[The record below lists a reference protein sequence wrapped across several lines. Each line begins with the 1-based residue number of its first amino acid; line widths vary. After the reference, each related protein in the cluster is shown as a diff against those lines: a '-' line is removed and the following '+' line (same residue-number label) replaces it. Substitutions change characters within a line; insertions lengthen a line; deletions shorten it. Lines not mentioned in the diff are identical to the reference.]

1 VYDRAPIST
10 IDSALTKFA
19 KGTLFV
25 TQLDARATESTLL
38 QLFRPFG
45 TVTEWKY
52 FWNKDHT
59 DASFGTPR
67 GSALVTMA
75 TPAEAQRAR
84 LALNGKRVGSQCIV
98 VRPSI
103 RRVEVPQNAV
113 VEPTPLSDTARR
125 NHITMLRSKLNAMR
139 GITPGDVVDSDTT
152 AAATTTTTAD
162 VPSDASGEAQA
173 ATKRKLADGVN
184 NSDDADNPKEKK
196 ARSTSTATTGDEGQ

>member
-1 VYDRAPIST
+1 M
-10 IDSALTKFA
+10 
-19 KGTLFV
+19 

-103 RRVEVPQNAV
+103 RRVEVPQNAL

-139 GITPGDVVDSDTT
+139 GITPAVDSDTT
-152 AAATTTTTAD
+152 AAATTTTTTAD
-162 VPSDASGEAQA
+162 APSDASDEAQA
-173 ATKRKLADGVN
+173 ATKRKLADGAN

-196 ARSTSTATTGDEGQ
+196 ARSTSTVTTTTGDEGQ